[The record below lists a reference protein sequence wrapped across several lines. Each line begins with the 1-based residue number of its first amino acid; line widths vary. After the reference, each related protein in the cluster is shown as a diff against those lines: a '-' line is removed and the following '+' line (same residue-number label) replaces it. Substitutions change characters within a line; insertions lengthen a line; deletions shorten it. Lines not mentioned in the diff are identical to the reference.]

1 MFGTVVVGVGIAGRV
16 RIRDLVNPLPS
27 TASEKMIPKGF
38 VSRRTLE
45 DQQGLKQ
52 ISLDDALAREDIHA
66 AIICT
71 ENSYHEDC
79 IRKFLE
85 AGKHVCV
92 EYPMAL
98 SLDVAHDLWDLAD
111 EKGKVLHVEHIELLT
126 ADYKQLKKDIQGKEL
141 INGTLHFTGGPLPP
155 SFRFISFSGIA
166 RLTWLVDLFG
176 ELTLTSA
183 HLVEEKDKNYIKLN
197 ASFHTTENQPLTWIE
212 ERGPGLSRC
221 KNINFHFTS
230 DTMTCLPDAPREFV
244 GVFMQDF
251 IIFSQKL
258 QGQVRQ
264 EALQGEKR
272 RILHC
277 LELAEKIQQLCEKT
291 TGSRM

>member
-1 MFGTVVVGVGIAGRV
+1 MVRLAEAKKMVLPLPRSLLNLAQIQATSPFCQNIRKGLEQQHTDQISFQTNNMFGTVVIGVGIAGRV
-16 RIRDLVNPLPS
+16 RIRDLVNPLLS

-98 SLDVAHDLWDLAD
+98 TLAAARDLWDLAD
-111 EKGKVLHVEHIELLT
+111 EK
-126 ADYKQLKKDIQGKEL
+126 
-141 INGTLHFTGGPLPP
+141 
-155 SFRFISFSGIA
+155 S
-166 RLTWLVDLFG
+166 
-176 ELTLTSA
+176 
-183 HLVEEKDKNYIKLN
+183 
-197 ASFHTTENQPLTWIE
+197 
-212 ERGPGLSRC
+212 
-221 KNINFHFTS
+221 
-230 DTMTCLPDAPREFV
+230 
-244 GVFMQDF
+244 
-251 IIFSQKL
+251 
-258 QGQVRQ
+258 
-264 EALQGEKR
+264 
-272 RILHC
+272 
-277 LELAEKIQQLCEKT
+277 KT
-291 TGSRM
+291 TT